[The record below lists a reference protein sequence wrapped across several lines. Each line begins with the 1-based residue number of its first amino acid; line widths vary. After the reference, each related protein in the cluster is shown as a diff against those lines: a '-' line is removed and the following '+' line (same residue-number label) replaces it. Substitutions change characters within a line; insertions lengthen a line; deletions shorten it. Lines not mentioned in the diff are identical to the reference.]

1 MSNSSNGNSGK
12 TSGGIGFFGVLQLIL
27 ITLKLCKVITWSW
40 WLVLLP
46 IWIGGWTYGN
56 SYCNHRDRNNF
67 EVGGK
72 DIDAGA
78 DEKPQHHRRNVWKRC
93 TGGYGY

>member
-46 IWIGGWTYGN
+46 IWIGLTAILIAII
-56 SYCNHRDRNNF
+56 
-67 EVGGK
+67 VIAALLK
-72 DIDAGA
+72 
-78 DEKPQHHRRNVWKRC
+78 
-93 TGGYGY
+93 

>member
-40 WLVLLP
+40 RLVLLP
-46 IWIGGWTYGN
+46 TWIGLGLTAILIAII
-56 SYCNHRDRNNF
+56 
-67 EVGGK
+67 VIATLLK
-72 DIDAGA
+72 
-78 DEKPQHHRRNVWKRC
+78 
-93 TGGYGY
+93 

>member
-12 TSGGIGFFGVLQLIL
+12 ASGGIGFFGVLQLIL

-46 IWIGGWTYGN
+46 IWLGLDL
-56 SYCNHRDRNNF
+56 RQF
-67 EVGGK
+67 LL
-72 DIDAGA
+72 
-78 DEKPQHHRRNVWKRC
+78 
-93 TGGYGY
+93 

>member
-46 IWIGGWTYGN
+46 IWIGLTAILI
-56 SYCNHRDRNNF
+56 
-67 EVGGK
+67 VIIVIAALLK
-72 DIDAGA
+72 
-78 DEKPQHHRRNVWKRC
+78 
-93 TGGYGY
+93 